1 MEQPPGERNPQH
13 PCHAEASATAMERP
27 PGKGILSIH
36 AMLRQ
41 VQLRWSGHLVRMD
54 DERCHAM
61 LRQVQLRWSGHL
73 VRMDDERL
81 PKDFFYGDV
90 ATGARRQGGRK
101 RRFKDTLKKSLKQ
114 LKINLV
120 NREDLAQERLA

>member
-1 MEQPPGERNPQH
+1 MLRQVQLRWSGHLVRNPQH

-61 LRQVQLRWSGHL
+61 LRQMQLRWSGHL

-81 PKDFFYGDV
+81 PTYFSTEMSLRVLAGREVKNYATRTLFFAHV
-90 ATGARRQGGRK
+90 ATGAHRQGGQK
-101 RRFKDTLKKSLKQ
+101 R
-114 LKINLV
+114 
-120 NREDLAQERLA
+120 